1 MNRIDR
7 LFGILLLLQTQRKL
21 RAEDIAAR
29 YEITQ
34 RTVYRDMAALMQLG
48 VPIVAQ
54 AGEGY
59 SILDGYFLPPLV
71 FTPDEAKAVFL
82 GIKMLEA
89 SGNFQKEAADT
100 IAKLQTAIP
109 AQLHKQIAPLVQ
121 AIEFYSEKRRF
132 DLYNPMLLTLQ
143 RAIQEKR
150 VLHLSYLGWDET
162 VALERQIEALRLMY
176 NEGTWYLNAYCRL
189 RQDMRSFR
197 LERIQDLKL
206 LQEKFSRDY
215 QPPATEVPNLQVSI
229 RFPSRSLQRVL
240 ERQHYGF
247 VSELK
252 EADASIFHYQIHSLS
267 EIRAWVLG
275 WGADVEV
282 IAPEELRQ
290 EIRKEAEKWLL
301 RY

>member
-7 LFGILLLLQTQRKL
+7 LFGILLLLQTRNKL

-34 RTVYRDMAALMQLG
+34 RTVYRDISALMQLG

-59 SILDGYFLPPLV
+59 SILEGFFLPPLV
-71 FTPDEAKAVFL
+71 FTADEAKAVFL
-82 GIKMLEA
+82 GIKMLES
-89 SGNFQKEAADT
+89 SGNFQKETADA

-109 AQLHKQIAPLVQ
+109 PHLHKQIVPLVQ
-121 AIEFYSEKRRF
+121 AIEFYSKKRRF
-132 DLYNPMLLTLQ
+132 DLHNPVLINIQ
-143 RAIQEKR
+143 RAIQEKC
-150 VLHLSYLGWDET
+150 VLSLTYLGWDEN
-162 VALERQIEALRLMY
+162 VAVERQIEPFRLLY

-189 RQDMRSFR
+189 RQDLRSFR
-197 LERIQDLKL
+197 LERIQNLRLLRETFQREYPVPIPEDASLEVAIYFPTKL
-206 LQEKFSRDY
+206 LR
-215 QPPATEVPNLQVSI
+215 
-229 RFPSRSLQRVL
+229 RVL
-240 ERQHYGF
+240 EHQHYGF
-247 VSELK
+247 VAESK
-252 EADASIFHYQIHSLS
+252 EADGSTFHYKLHSLS

-275 WGADVEV
+275 WGAEAEV
-282 IAPEELRQ
+282 LKPEELRQ